1 MLRHFWLL
9 RAGGG
14 VTQIVMPYMTEGI
27 AKHVPEY
34 EAWRWA
40 YFLPGC
46 LFIII
51 TFLILTLGQVRGLC
65 NSQFLF
71 TAPAAFTSRWPEPD
85 PIVATGQ
92 CQAWDSRSQVV
103 HVWHV

>member
-1 MLRHFWLL
+1 M
-9 RAGGG
+9 
-14 VTQIVMPYMTEGI
+14 TQIVMPYMTEGI

-51 TFLILTLGQVRGLC
+51 CFLILVLGQV
-65 NSQFLF
+65 SH
-71 TAPAAFTSRWPEPD
+71 TPSSWPCALDLP
-85 PIVATGQ
+85 
-92 CQAWDSRSQVV
+92 DSRCLCKTWGSELLQLL
-103 HVWHV
+103 

>member
-1 MLRHFWLL
+1 
-9 RAGGG
+9 
-14 VTQIVMPYMTEGI
+14 MPYMTEGI

-51 TFLILTLGQVRGLC
+51 CFLILILGQVSHPPLIMALRFG
-65 NSQFLF
+65 
-71 TAPAAFTSRWPEPD
+71 PA
-85 PIVATGQ
+85 
-92 CQAWDSRSQVV
+92 
-103 HVWHV
+103 